1 MSESVVSANLNL
13 PKILRHGL
21 FIYDVI
27 IFQSVKLVKSL
38 KNKKSNQE
46 TT

>member
-27 IFQSVKLVKSL
+27 IFQSVKSKI
-38 KNKKSNQE
+38 KRAIKRRRD
-46 TT
+46 

>member
-1 MSESVVSANLNL
+1 MSESVVSANFNL
-13 PKILRHGL
+13 PEILRHGL

-27 IFQSVKLVKSL
+27 IFQSVKHSCQI